1 MNLWESDTNIILSL
15 LVFFPASQAIFNFF
29 SNLSI
34 NINSLLHWRKYMS
47 SSDKEKKTYICN
59 VWQDKHWCIFLIIS
73 EIIHWYIF
81 LIITERNLTLNI
93 LDKHKIA
100 IGSIREYLTIKNRIL
115 ILFSIQ
121 SFVILNNF

>member
-1 MNLWESDTNIILSL
+1 
-15 LVFFPASQAIFNFF
+15 
-29 SNLSI
+29 
-34 NINSLLHWRKYMS
+34 MS

-81 LIITERNLTLNI
+81 LIITERNLILNI

-115 ILFSIQ
+115 SLFSMR